1 MKFAKVSI
9 PFLCAGFLLMCFLT
23 QAVGAEMPDPESY
36 LPTFTEAKKHKATFD
51 DPRPVMKDWPMS
63 EIIPAQLWDT
73 LTYDQEEMKAL
84 WAELVGFKAPD
95 VVGKIAPDVG
105 PGKYTYKDLETNPG
119 LRELLIPYFVENIIK
134 PGGPPFVGN
143 IPEFE
148 VITTQQ
154 YYWSLPI
161 GKMSKE
167 NMGKTKLGENGY
179 YVNGTWNGGFP
190 FPKPSGPHKA
200 QQVMYN
206 YVVGFTTYFSWN
218 ANHLY
223 MSPLLGFNK
232 KLAIDNDGFDYI
244 KHMSLAGRALMPP
257 YGFYDARAE
266 KLGELDVVSMMFTA
280 PRDLAGQ
287 VMQQTRY
294 IEAEKPTLSLIYIPG
309 LRRVRTLSGTDTQD
323 PVGGQDMITDDL
335 SPKYSPNAYPWKF
348 EIVEEREFLVPANS
362 IDGAEYMTSPEKGGE
377 IHNVKMERR
386 PVYVVQLTQTDK
398 NYVYSK
404 KIYYVDRETFAV
416 HHNESYDQRGRL
428 YRTYTGPNS
437 WYPESGMLSYYVW
450 PQFARDHIDTHS
462 SVTVPF
468 VFPAVFQRSD
478 IKVRGNVMGK

>member
-1 MKFAKVSI
+1 MKVQKIRIASI
-9 PFLCAGFLLMCFLT
+9 GALLVLTCFI
-23 QAVGAEMPDPESY
+23 ARSVWAEMPDPKSY
-36 LPTFTEAKKHKATFD
+36 LPTFTEAKKHKETFD

-63 EIIPAQLWDT
+63 KIIPAQIWDT
-73 LTYDQEEMKAL
+73 LTYDKEQMKVL

-95 VVGKIAPDVG
+95 MVEKIAPEVK

-119 LRELLIPYFVENIIK
+119 LKKLLIPYFVEHVIK

-148 VITTQQ
+148 VVPTRQ

-161 GKMSKE
+161 AKMTKE
-167 NMGKTKLGENGY
+167 NMGKTKLGANGY

-206 YVVGFTTYFSWN
+206 YVMGFTTYFTWN

-232 KLAIDNDGFDYI
+232 NLAIDNEGFDYL

-257 YGFYDARAE
+257 FGFYDERAE
-266 KLGELDVVSMMFTA
+266 KLGELDVIAMAFTA

-287 VMQQTRY
+287 VLQQTRY

-323 PVGGQDMITDDL
+323 PIGGQDMITDDL
-335 SPKYSPNAYPWKF
+335 SPKYRPNANPWKF
-348 EIVEEREFLVPANS
+348 EIVEEREFLVPAHTT
-362 IDGAEYMTSPEKGGE
+362 DGAEYMTSPKKGGE
-377 IHNVKMERR
+377 IRNVRMERR
-386 PVYVVQLTQTDK
+386 PIYVIRLTQMNK

-404 KIYYVDRETFAV
+404 KYFYVDRELFYV
-416 HHNESYDQRGRL
+416 HHTESYDQRDRL
-428 YRTYTGPNS
+428 YRTYTGPS
-437 WYPESGMLSYYVW
+437 AWYPESGMISYYAW

-468 VFPAVFQRSD
+468 TFPADYQRSD
-478 IKVRGNVMGK
+478 ISVRGSVFEK